1 MDAIR
6 CRGRSGKVVVV
17 EKETIEIN
25 VQHTLIFVPNFMTG
39 GGKEKENFG
48 RRQRTNVRG
57 CSKYSIMT
65 SVITCGHVAI

>member
-6 CRGRSGKVVVV
+6 CRGRSGKVVV
-17 EKETIEIN
+17 EKETIEI
-25 VQHTLIFVPNFMTG
+25 VGQHTLIFVPNFMT

-57 CSKYSIMT
+57 
-65 SVITCGHVAI
+65 G